1 MKEHAMHP
9 LDAKVVQDKDGIR
22 GTIIS
27 ATPHSSSNAAQ
38 VVVQL
43 ESGHKVL
50 VSSDTL
56 VPQSDGCYYLPRRL
70 AELEHADSRPQ
81 SNPEEPLVI
90 PVIVEELD
98 VQKRQVET
106 GKVRITKVVHE
117 QEALIDEPSWHEEV
131 TVTRVPVQRVVD
143 GPIPVRHEDG
153 TMIVSIMEEVLV
165 VEKRLLLKEEL
176 HIRKQ
181 RVETHQPQQVTL
193 RSEEAH
199 IERLQNTEP

>member
-1 MKEHAMHP
+1 MHP
-9 LDAKVVQDKDGIR
+9 LDAKVVQDKDGR
-22 GTIIS
+22 CGTIIS
-27 ATPHSSSNAAQ
+27 AAPPSSSNAAQ

-50 VSSDTL
+50 VPGDAL
-56 VPQSDGCYYLPRRL
+56 VPQPDGRYYLPLRL
-70 AELEHADSRPQ
+70 AELEHTDGQPQ
-81 SNPEEPLVI
+81 NNPEEPLVI

-98 VQKRQVET
+98 VQKRVVET

-117 QEALIDEPSWHEEV
+117 QEALVDEPSWHEEV
-131 TVTRVPVQRVVD
+131 TVTRVPVERVVD
-143 GPIPVRHEDG
+143 GPIPVRHEED

-165 VEKRLLLKEEL
+165 VEKRLFLKEEL

-181 RVETHQPQQVTL
+181 RVETHQPQHVTL